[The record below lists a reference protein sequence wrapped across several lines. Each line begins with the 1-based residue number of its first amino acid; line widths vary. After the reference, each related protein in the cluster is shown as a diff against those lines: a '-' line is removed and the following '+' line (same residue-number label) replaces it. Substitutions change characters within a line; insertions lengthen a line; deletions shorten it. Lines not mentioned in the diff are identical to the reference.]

1 MTDPSTQLPATI
13 KRRKPDTRA
22 AVAIEVLVLQVKL
35 FIGGL
40 HNLVLAPLTIVA
52 ALFDLA
58 FDTGG
63 EYFYRVLG
71 WGKEADEAIG
81 LYAALD
87 LHEEPINTASAAD
100 TAINE
105 AAP

>member
-1 MTDPSTQLPATI
+1 MTDPSSPLPTI
-13 KRRKPDTRA
+13 RRKPDTRR
-22 AVAIEVLVLQVKL
+22 AVAAEVLMLQVKL

-40 HNLVLAPLTIVA
+40 HNLVLAPLTIA
-52 ALFDLA
+52 AAAVDLA

-87 LHEEPINTASAAD
+87 HSEEPADDAPDAA
-100 TAINE
+100 AVNE
-105 AAP
+105 AAGVR

>member
-1 MTDPSTQLPATI
+1 MTDSSPQLPVPVR
-13 KRRKPDTRA
+13 RRKPDTRS
-22 AVAIEVLVLQVKL
+22 AVALEVLVLQVKL
-35 FIGGL
+35 FVGGL
-40 HNLVLAPLTIVA
+40 HNLVLAPLTIA
-52 ALFDLA
+52 AAAFDLV

-87 LHEEPINTASAAD
+87 HNEEPIGGAPSTDS
-100 TAINE
+100 AINE

>member
-1 MTDPSTQLPATI
+1 M
-13 KRRKPDTRA
+13 
-22 AVAIEVLVLQVKL
+22 EVLMLQVKL

-40 HNLVLAPLTIVA
+40 HNLMLAPLTIAA

-87 LHEEPINTASAAD
+87 VHEEPVNGSSATD
-100 TAINE
+100 TAING

>member
-1 MTDPSTQLPATI
+1 MTDPLPQLPAI
-13 KRRKPDTRA
+13 VRRRRLDTRA
-22 AVAIEVLVLQVKL
+22 AVAMEVLMLQVKL
-35 FIGGL
+35 FVGGL
-40 HNLVLAPLTIVA
+40 HNLVLAPLTIA
-52 ALFDLA
+52 AAAFDLV

-63 EYFYRVLG
+63 EYFYHVLG

-87 LHEEPINTASAAD
+87 LHEEPVNSASATD